1 MPTYAPTVD
10 LFWDFLMQDDTYRN
24 MLTKESATGRK
35 ADFIPETKEQ
45 IFSKFANLDTGSINY
60 DDLDSFLGLF
70 SSNFPEAYEKHVAD
84 VPRNERKQAKEK
96 IFERFSK
103 VLEFDIGRQKKGRPK
118 LDFEGQVAKFI
129 NSKNPN
135 LDEFYK
141 ILMKKYNNYSMSKK
155 NKIDRVKKDIG
166 SKNLRKII
174 AIFKE
179 NTGDIKEDKKKGPQ
193 AVSTLKDF
201 DNPKKMQFN
210 IMKLI
215 IGIGTFGVKLPKN
228 IAGFTKTSDN
238 NQYLTS
244 SNESFSTYEKLVPI
258 EGFDL
263 EAHKK
268 PWIKGMSKYI
278 YTHTTTKKEVRR
290 TWPKK
295 LDFADG
301 KRTPR
306 SASKEERTVLQEELR
321 FKDDDI
327 AKKYKLKI
335 VYFEDM
341 PLLREILDKKDKK
354 VIETINF
361 DVGEELSFESADINE
376 NTIEKY
382 FELVEGSRKAK
393 VSNLKDYFSFKLGPP
408 SKDSQKLQLYEATSG
423 HKRLYY
429 HPTLKNLFSSSSGDA
444 FSVAVER
451 ITEKTATAYKGR
463 IDESDKVSGVE
474 QYDTEDIEDIFDSEN
489 LLTYPKLYAP
499 FMDGGKLNIYPQEE
513 YDTPEQKLNAG
524 LVRMADK
531 DKLRTSNKKIISF
544 VNAMLKYAFDENDVF
559 DEDELS
565 DNEEIIA
572 GEIETEVTFSK
583 PSEKAFFEYL
593 LSKKKTKD
601 IKDELIPTGGDLT
614 NYFGRRLTTREGFA
628 YLFSIAHLYLDDE
641 GLKNK
646 LEELLEGKN
655 QFSKKSLSTKDKSL
669 ISEIA
674 SEVEKNLIKIRTA
687 FKDKLKKML
696 DEKAQNPKSIPKSLL
711 NRLTDKQLLEIK
723 GE

>member
-1 MPTYAPTVD
+1 
-10 LFWDFLMQDDTYRN
+10 LMQKYKSYGA
-24 MLTKESATGRK
+24 TKENNIK
-35 ADFIPETKEQ
+35 Q
-45 IFSKFANLDTGSINY
+45 I
-60 DDLDSFLGLF
+60 
-70 SSNFPEAYEKHVAD
+70 
-84 VPRNERKQAKEK
+84 
-96 IFERFSK
+96 
-103 VLEFDIGRQKKGRPK
+103 
-118 LDFEGQVAKFI
+118 
-129 NSKNPN
+129 
-135 LDEFYK
+135 
-141 ILMKKYNNYSMSKK
+141 
-155 NKIDRVKKDIG
+155 KKDIG

-174 AIFKE
+174 TIFKE
-179 NTGDIKEDKKKGPQ
+179 NVKDNKN
-193 AVSTLKDF
+193 SLKDF

-210 IMKLI
+210 IMKLV
-215 IGIGTFGVKLPKN
+215 IGIGTFGEKLPMN
-228 IAGFTKTSDN
+228 VAGFRKTSDN
-238 NQYLTS
+238 EQNLTS
-244 SNESFSTYEKLVPI
+244 SNESFTTYEKLVPI

-263 EAHKK
+263 EKHKK
-268 PWIKGMSKYI
+268 EWIKGMSKYI

-301 KRTPR
+301 RRTPR
-306 SASKEERTVLQEELR
+306 SASEEESLVFQDELR
-321 FKDDDI
+321 FKDDDK
-327 AKKYKLKI
+327 AKEFKLKI

-361 DVGEELSFESADINE
+361 DVGEELSFESADLTE
-376 NTIEKY
+376 AKIEKY

-408 SKDSQKLQLYEATSG
+408 SKDTQKLQLYEATSG

-429 HPTLKNLFSSSSGDA
+429 HPTLKNLFSSSSGNA

-451 ITEKTATAYKGR
+451 ITEKTATAYKGKM
-463 IDESDKVSGVE
+463 DESDKVSGVE
-474 QYDTEDIEDIFDSEN
+474 QYDVKDIEDIFSKAN
-489 LLTYPKLYAP
+489 IRRFGSLYAP
-499 FMDGGKLNIYPQEE
+499 FMDGGKLSIYPQEE

-524 LVRMADK
+524 LVRMVDK

-544 VNAMLKYAFDENDVF
+544 VNSMLKYAFDEDDKF
-559 DEDELS
+559 DMFDLQE
-565 DNEEIIA
+565 NQKIIA

-601 IKDELIPTGGDLT
+601 IKGELIGGDLT

-628 YLFSIAHLYLDDE
+628 YLFSIAHLYLDGGSLE
-641 GLKNK
+641 TK
-646 LEELLEGKN
+646 LEKLLEGKK
-655 QFSKKSLSTKDKSL
+655 QFSKKSLSTEDKSL

-711 NRLTDKQLLEIK
+711 NRLTDKELLKIK
-723 GE
+723 KG

>member
-10 LFWDFLMQDDTYRN
+10 LFWDFLMEDTSYRN
-24 MLTKESATGRK
+24 MLTKESATERK

-70 SSNFPEAYEKHVAD
+70 SNNFPEAHEKHVAD

-103 VLEFDIGRQKKGRPK
+103 VLEFTTTRDKGGRPK

-141 ILMKKYNNYSMSKK
+141 IVMKKYKSYGATKENNIKQ
-155 NKIDRVKKDIG
+155 IKKDIG

-179 NTGDIKEDKKKGPQ
+179 NVKDSKN
-193 AVSTLKDF
+193 SLKDF

-210 IMKLI
+210 IMKLV
-215 IGIGTFGVKLPKN
+215 IGIGTFGEKLPMN
-228 IAGFTKTSDN
+228 VAGFRKTSDN
-238 NQYLTS
+238 DENLTS
-244 SNESFSTYEKLVPI
+244 SNESFTTYKKLVPI

-263 EAHKK
+263 EKHKK
-268 PWIKGMSKYI
+268 EWIKGMSKYI

-306 SASKEERTVLQEELR
+306 SASEEESLVFQDELR
-321 FKDDDI
+321 FKDDDK
-327 AKKYKLKI
+327 AKEFKLKI

-361 DVGEELSFESADINE
+361 DVGEELSFESADLTE
-376 NTIEKY
+376 AKIEKY
-382 FELVEGSRKAK
+382 FDLVEGSRKAK

-463 IDESDKVSGVE
+463 MDESDKVSGVE
-474 QYDTEDIEDIFDSEN
+474 QYDVEDIEDIFSKAN
-489 LLTYPKLYAP
+489 IRRFGSLYAP

-544 VNAMLKYAFDENDVF
+544 VNAMLKYAFDEDDKF
-559 DEDELS
+559 DMFDLQE
-565 DNEEIIA
+565 NKEIIA

-601 IKDELIPTGGDLT
+601 IKGELIGRDLT

-628 YLFSIAHLYLDDE
+628 YLFSIAHLYLDGGSLE
-641 GLKNK
+641 TK
-646 LEELLEGKN
+646 LEKLLEGKK
-655 QFSKKSLSTKDKSL
+655 QFSKKSLSTEDKSL

-674 SEVEKNLIKIRTA
+674 SEVEKNLIKIRTV

-711 NRLTDKQLLEIK
+711 NRLTDKELLKIK
-723 GE
+723 KG

>member
-10 LFWDFLMQDDTYRN
+10 LFWDFLMEDTSYRN
-24 MLTKESATGRK
+24 MLTKESATERK

-70 SSNFPEAYEKHVAD
+70 SNNFPEAHEKHVAD

-103 VLEFDIGRQKKGRPK
+103 VLEFNIGRQKKGRPK

-129 NSKNPN
+129 NSENPN
-135 LDEFYK
+135 LDGFYK
-141 ILMKKYNNYSMSKK
+141 ILMKKYNNYSMSKE
-155 NKIDRVKKDIG
+155 NKIDRIKKDIG

-179 NTGDIKEDKKKGPQ
+179 NVKDSKN
-193 AVSTLKDF
+193 SLKDF

-210 IMKLI
+210 IMKLV
-215 IGIGTFGVKLPKN
+215 IGIGTFGEKLPMN
-228 IAGFTKTSDN
+228 VAGFRKTSDN
-238 NQYLTS
+238 DESLTS
-244 SNESFSTYEKLVPI
+244 SNESFTTYEKLVPI

-263 EAHKK
+263 EKHKK
-268 PWIKGMSKYI
+268 EWIKGMSKYI

-295 LDFADG
+295 LTFTDG

-306 SASKEERTVLQEELR
+306 SASEEESLVFQDELR
-321 FKDDDI
+321 FKDDDK
-327 AKKYKLKI
+327 AKEFKLKI
-335 VYFEDM
+335 VYFEDV

-361 DVGEELSFESADINE
+361 DVGEELSFESTDLTEAK
-376 NTIEKY
+376 IEKY
-382 FELVEGSRKAK
+382 FDLVEGSRKAK
-393 VSNLKDYFSFKLGPP
+393 VSSLKDYFSFKLGPP
-408 SKDSQKLQLYEATSG
+408 SKDTQKLQLYEATSG
-423 HKRLYY
+423 NKRHYY

-451 ITEKTATAYKGR
+451 ITEKTATAYKGKM
-463 IDESDKVSGVE
+463 DESDKVMGVE
-474 QYDTEDIEDIFDSEN
+474 QYDVEDIEAIFDNEN
-489 LLTYPKLYAP
+489 LQDSPKLYAP
-499 FMDGGKLNIYPQEE
+499 FMDAGKLNIYPQEE

-524 LVRMADK
+524 LVRMTDK

-544 VNAMLKYAFDENDVF
+544 VNSMLKYSFDENDVF
-559 DEDELS
+559 DEDKLS

-572 GEIETEVTFSK
+572 GEIETEITFSK

-601 IKDELIPTGGDLT
+601 IKNELIPTNGDLT

-628 YLFSIAHLYLDDE
+628 YLFSIAHLYLDGGSLE
-641 GLKNK
+641 TK
-646 LEELLEGKN
+646 LEKLLEGKK
-655 QFSKKSLSTKDKSL
+655 QFSKKSLSTEDKSL

-674 SEVEKNLIKIRTA
+674 SEVEQNLIKIRTA
-687 FKDKLKKML
+687 FKDKLKEML
-696 DEKAQNPKSIPKSLL
+696 EEKAQNPKSIPKSLL

-723 GE
+723 KG

>member
-1 MPTYAPTVD
+1 MPTFPVPMV
-10 LFWDFLMQDDTYRN
+10 FWTFLMIDSKYKE
-24 MLTKESATGRK
+24 MIVKESAGRI
-35 ADFIPETKEQ
+35 ANDNIAETREQ
-45 IFSKFANLDTGSINY
+45 IFSKFANLDTGNVFY
-60 DDLDSFLGLF
+60 DDLDSFFGLF
-70 SSNFPEAYEKHVAD
+70 SSNFPKEYEQLVAD
-84 VPRNERKQAKEK
+84 VPRDKRKQTKEK

-103 VLEFDIGRQKKGRPK
+103 VLDFELGRQKRGRPK
-118 LDFEGQVAKFI
+118 LDFEGQVAKFT

-135 LDEFYK
+135 LDGFYK
-141 ILMKKYNNYSMSKK
+141 ILMKKYKSYGATKENNIKQ
-155 NKIDRVKKDIG
+155 IKKDIG
-166 SKNLRKII
+166 SRNLRKII

-179 NTGDIKEDKKKGPQ
+179 NARDIKEDKEKGPQ
-193 AVSTLKDF
+193 VVSTLKDF

-215 IGIGTFGVKLPKN
+215 IGIGTFGETLPKN
-228 IAGFTKTSDN
+228 VAGFTKTSDN
-238 NQYLTS
+238 DENLTS
-244 SNESFSTYEKLVPI
+244 SNESFTTYEKLVPI

-263 EAHKK
+263 EKHKK
-268 PWIKGMSKYI
+268 EWIKGMSKYI
-278 YTHTTTKKEVRR
+278 YTQTTTKNEVRR

-306 SASKEERTVLQEELR
+306 SASKEEKTVLQDELR
-321 FKDDDI
+321 FKDDNK
-327 AKKYKLKI
+327 AKEFKLKI
-335 VYFEDM
+335 IYFEDM

-361 DVGEELSFESADINE
+361 DVGEELSFESADIDE

-393 VSNLKDYFSFKLGPP
+393 VSSLKDYFSFKLGPP
-408 SKDSQKLQLYEATSG
+408 SKDTQKLQLYEATSG
-423 HKRLYY
+423 NKRHYY

-451 ITEKTATAYKGR
+451 ITEKTATAYKGKM
-463 IDESDKVSGVE
+463 DESDKVMGVE
-474 QYDTEDIEDIFDSEN
+474 QYDVEDIEDIFDNEN
-489 LLTYPKLYAP
+489 LLDYPKLYAP
-499 FMDGGKLNIYPQEE
+499 FMDDGKLNIYPQEE

-524 LVRMADK
+524 LVRMTDK

-544 VNAMLKYAFDENDVF
+544 VNSMLKYAFDESDVF

-572 GEIETEVTFSK
+572 GEIETEITFSK

-601 IKDELIPTGGDLT
+601 IKGELIPTNGDLT
-614 NYFGRRLTTREGFA
+614 NYFDRRLTTREGFA
-628 YLFSIAHLYLDDE
+628 YLFSIAHLYLDGGSLE
-641 GLKNK
+641 TK
-646 LEELLEGKN
+646 LEKLLEDKK
-655 QFSKKSLSTKDKSL
+655 QFSKKSLSTEDKSL

-674 SEVEKNLIKIRTA
+674 SEVEQNLIKIRTA

-723 GE
+723 KG